1 MLLYTLSSFLL
12 HLNLPHLPVAPPFTH
27 VSLPHVLLAGAL
39 GLALLIGNTI
49 IAPVPLG
56 LTAAYS
62 FGIFSLLWVGE
73 QHLAGVLKAFV
84 WMVDQTE
91 GWRSP
96 FSRGK
101 GKKGEDEEE
110 EAEEGKGRGR
120 LRRVLRKGLVRAV
133 RRSKRRA
140 VCAWVKDDEVRL
152 SCFPPL
158 FSP

>member
-1 MLLYTLSSFLL
+1 MLLYALSSFLL
-12 HLNLPHLPVAPPFTH
+12 HLNLPHLPIAPPFTH

-62 FGIFSLLWVGE
+62 FGIFALLWIGE
-73 QHLAGVLKAFV
+73 QHLAGVLKALV

-96 FSRGK
+96 FSH
-101 GKKGEDEEE
+101 GKKGEDEE
-110 EAEEGKGRGR
+110 EEGKGRGR
-120 LRRVLRKGLVRAV
+120 LRRAFRKGLVRAV

-140 VCAWVKDDEVRL
+140 VCAWIKDDEVRL
-152 SCFPPL
+152 SPPSL
-158 FSP
+158 LSP